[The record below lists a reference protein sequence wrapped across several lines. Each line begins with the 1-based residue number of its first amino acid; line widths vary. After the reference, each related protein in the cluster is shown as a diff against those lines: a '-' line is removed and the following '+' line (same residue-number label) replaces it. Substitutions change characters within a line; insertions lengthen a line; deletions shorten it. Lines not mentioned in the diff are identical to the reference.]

1 MEKVESLKDRM
12 GNCDIP
18 GVAAKMTRVGGCIVL
33 KVDNESNPN
42 IFPVL
47 KNLMAI
53 FHAKG
58 FCLTMLSS
66 YESIDNP

>member
-1 MEKVESLKDRM
+1 MRLKRISHCSFDEY
-12 GNCDIP
+12 IP

-33 KVDNESNPN
+33 KVDDESNPN

>member
-1 MEKVESLKDRM
+1 MYIS
-12 GNCDIP
+12 

-33 KVDNESNPN
+33 KVDDESNPN